1 MILGIKSCFEDGTPS
16 VQLWDSTTRETLGE
30 FVKGSPKIPK
40 DILLC
45 NTIGEL
51 CYYMQI
57 GRN

>member
-1 MILGIKSCFEDGTPS
+1 MILGVESCFEDGTPS

-45 NTIGEL
+45 KTVGEL
-51 CYYMQI
+51 KYYMQE
-57 GRN
+57 GGN